1 MSELEIHH
9 HGGHEEEDPIGKKIG
24 VMAAVIAIFLSGVTI
39 LSHRSHTA
47 AVVEKTEANNQW
59 SYFQAKKIRLHN
71 YELGKDMMQ
80 LMAPK
85 SEASEAKIVK
95 YEQQVKRYEKEG
107 DQIQEKAR
115 EHDKESLLQEE
126 RALRFDLG
134 EGFLELGLVL
144 TSLYFVSKKKLFP
157 AMGIVGAVLGVVLGI
172 AGLMT
177 H

>member
-9 HGGHEEEDPIGKKIG
+9 DGGHDEDPLGKKIG
-24 VMAAVIAIFLSGVTI
+24 VLAAVIAIFLSGVTI

-59 SYFQAKKIRLHN
+59 SYYQSKKVRLHN
-71 YELGKDMMQ
+71 YELGKDMME
-80 LMAPK
+80 LTAPK
-85 SEASEAKIVK
+85 NEAAEAKIAT
-95 YEQQVKRYEKEG
+95 YEKQIKHYEKEG
-107 DQIQEKAR
+107 EDIQEKAR
-115 EHDKESLLQEE
+115 EHDKESKLQEE

-144 TSLYFVSKKKLFP
+144 TSLYFLSKKKIFP
-157 AMGIVGAVLGVVLGI
+157 AVGIAGAILGILLGI

>member
-9 HGGHEEEDPIGKKIG
+9 HGGHDEDSLGKTFG
-24 VMAAVIAIFLSGVTI
+24 VLAAVIAIFLSGVTI

-47 AVVEKTEANNQW
+47 AVVEKAEANNQW

-71 YELGKDMMQ
+71 YELGRDMME
-80 LMAPK
+80 LTAPK
-85 SEASEAKIVK
+85 SEASEARIAN
-95 YEQQVKRYEKEG
+95 YEKQIKRYEKEG

-157 AMGIVGAVLGVVLGI
+157 ALGIAGAILGIVLGI